1 MTMSVL
7 NKFKLNG
14 KVAVIT
20 GSTRGLG
27 KVSALALAEAGAD
40 VVIVG
45 TQIKAARTVAK
56 EIAKATGVKTLG
68 VECDVSSSA
77 DVNAMVETVL
87 AKFGRIDIG
96 FNNAGIA
103 TVGNAEAISEADYD
117 RVMNVN
123 LKGVFLCSQAMG
135 RVMLKQGSGAIINMA
150 SMSAHI
156 VNVPQNIAHYA
167 ASKAGVLQ
175 LSKNMAAE
183 WAPRG
188 VRVNVVSP
196 GYHRT
201 EMAEMFADLMKEWW
215 EPRIPM
221 GRIAAAEELAGA
233 IVFLA
238 SEASSYMTGAELIT
252 DGGYSLW

>member
-1 MTMSVL
+1 MSIL
-7 NKFKLNG
+7 NKFKLDG
-14 KVAVIT
+14 KVAIIT

-27 KVSALALAEAGAD
+27 KVSAVALAEAGAD
-40 VVIVG
+40 VVVVG
-45 TQIKAARTVAK
+45 TKLEPAQAVAK
-56 EIAKATGVKTLG
+56 EIADATGVKTLG
-68 VECDVSSSA
+68 LACDVSSSA
-77 DVNAMVETVL
+77 DVNAMVAAVVAE
-87 AKFGRIDIG
+87 FGRIDVA

-103 TVGNAEAISEADYD
+103 TVDNAEDISEADYD
-117 RVMNVN
+117 RVMDVN
-123 LKGVFLCSQAMG
+123 LKGVFLCTQAMG
-135 RVMLKQGSGAIINMA
+135 KVMLKQGSGSIINMA

-156 VNVPQNIAHYA
+156 VNVPQNLAHYA

-183 WAPRG
+183 WAPKG

-201 EMAEMFADLMKEWW
+201 EMAEAFANLMKEWW

-221 GRIAAAEELAGA
+221 ARIAAAEELCGS